1 MPSATSPSAPTA
13 TVQLAVTDGSTMSA
27 FVARPQGEPRGGL
40 LVFQEAFGV
49 NRHIREIAQRWA
61 AEGYTAIAPE
71 LFHRT
76 APGFE
81 GSYTDFSAVMPHM
94 RAMAPDRVTADIQA
108 AHQWLE
114 QNGNLG
120 GPASQRIGAIGFCM
134 GGRVAM
140 RAAAV
145 VPLAAAVSYYGAGF
159 PPAEAAKI
167 QAPLC
172 LFWGG
177 QDQHITAEIRRG
189 LVDALAAAGKT
200 FSSTVFSQADHGFN
214 CDQRPS
220 FNAAAAADALA
231 MARSF
236 LARHLQ

>member
-1 MPSATSPSAPTA
+1 MSAKTPPPETS
-13 TVQLAVTDGSTMSA
+13 TVQLTVADGTTMAA
-27 FVARPQGEPRGGL
+27 FVARPPGTPRGGL

-49 NRHIREIAQRWA
+49 NRHIREVAQRWA

-81 GSYTDFSAVMPHM
+81 GPYDDFNAVMPHV
-94 RAMAPDRVTADIQA
+94 RAVTPEAVAADIRA
-108 AHQWLE
+108 AHLWLQ

-120 GPASQRIGAIGFCM
+120 GPASPRIGAIGFCM

-159 PPAEAAKI
+159 PPADAPKI

-177 QDQHITAEIRRG
+177 QDQHITAVIRRA

-220 FNAAAAADALA
+220 FNAPAAADARA
-231 MARSF
+231 IARSF
-236 LARHLQ
+236 LTRHLQ